1 MKKWLPIIAG
11 IVLGGL
17 FIMASVMFFLEL
29 GPKPT
34 FPEGSPI
41 AHFMA
46 AFGPTGYMTFV
57 KMFELIG
64 GILVMIPPL
73 RNFGLLLL
81 GPVIINIIAF
91 IVFVISPQQL
101 FDVANNWM
109 LYVII
114 ACALYLLWVGRKN
127 FARLVN

>member
-11 IVLGGL
+11 FLLGGL

-41 AHFMA
+41 AHFMT
-46 AFGPTGYMTFV
+46 AFGPTGYFKFV
-57 KMFELIG
+57 KTFELVG
-64 GILVMIPPL
+64 GLFVMIPRL

-81 GPVIINIIAF
+81 GPIAVNIVAF
-91 IVFVISPQQL
+91 HL
-101 FDVANNWM
+101 FIGGGFKDFLNPM
-109 LYVII
+109 LLITVLLS
-114 ACALYLLWVGRKN
+114 LYLLWEGRKQ
-127 FARLVN
+127 FANLLG